1 MISLS
6 TSLRRLAFA
15 VPTIMLASVL
25 GSCGG
30 NLPNSAVSRHLAGRY
45 AGALTDS
52 TALATVIRDRGI
64 RLPDLS
70 SDVPVLEQLRAELA
84 KSDPTGAYAGITYDL
99 TRGNRIGRDWIVHT
113 PSGMWGRKSSDL
125 PPGHSDGLVWQVQD
139 LVASAQVRVDIAL
152 LQPAPEA
159 QFLQALRSAL
169 QSLAARGRPVTVRVI
184 LGQYPPDNVDVPAFY
199 KALIDGIDTA
209 RI

>member
-6 TSLRRLAFA
+6 MSLRRLGLA
-15 VPTIMLASVL
+15 VLAMMLASVL

-64 RLPDLS
+64 RPPDLS
-70 SDVPVLEQLRAELA
+70 SGEPVLDQLRAELA

-99 TRGNRIGRDWIVHT
+99 TRGNRLGGDWIVHT
-113 PSGMWGRKSSDL
+113 PNIWGR
-125 PPGHSDGLVWQVQD
+125 
-139 LVASAQVRVDIAL
+139 
-152 LQPAPEA
+152 
-159 QFLQALRSAL
+159 
-169 QSLAARGRPVTVRVI
+169 
-184 LGQYPPDNVDVPAFY
+184 
-199 KALIDGIDTA
+199 
-209 RI
+209 